1 MLIDPAKAVLPVHSA
16 GCWTQEISLGRV
28 DTYENRRQPFLQVVL
43 GHQIRILIS
52 LVNYFVLIYI
62 WFYVHTT
69 ICTNT
74 LSCRHVSGLD
84 MPVIAIV
91 NQKGGTGKTTLSINL
106 ASAFADLYPTLLLD
120 ADPQG
125 SALDWADSRSI
136 HQMNLDVRELDPGGL
151 LRQVRSFARNYE
163 WIIIDGPPGIGRIS
177 ADAVRAADIVL
188 IPTKPSQFD
197 VLAASEIVDAVQAR
211 QETADGLPRAFFVVT
226 MARPRTRLSAQVDT
240 ALAEYGIATLSARTS
255 ERVAYPM
262 SATEGKSVLD
272 WRDKTAKQEIFAIRD
287 EIMEMTK

>member
-1 MLIDPAKAVLPVHSA
+1 
-16 GCWTQEISLGRV
+16 
-28 DTYENRRQPFLQVVL
+28 
-43 GHQIRILIS
+43 
-52 LVNYFVLIYI
+52 
-62 WFYVHTT
+62 
-69 ICTNT
+69 
-74 LSCRHVSGLD
+74 
-84 MPVIAIV
+84 MPIIAIV

-125 SALDWADSRSI
+125 SALDWANSRSI
-136 HQMNLDVRELDPGGL
+136 HQMNLDVRELHPSGL
-151 LRQVRSFARNYE
+151 LRQVRSFARNYG

-188 IPTKPSQFD
+188 IPAKPSPFD
-197 VLAASEIVDAVQAR
+197 VLAASDVVEAVQAR
-211 QETADGLPRAFFVVT
+211 QRTADGLPRAFFVVT
-226 MARPRTRLSAQVDT
+226 MARPRTRLVAQVDT
-240 ALAEYGIATLSARTS
+240 ALAEYGIPALSARTS

-272 WRDKTAKQEIFAIRD
+272 WRDRTAKQEIFAIRD